1 MTWAK
6 VGAAASTTQMAASIT
21 GAVAGLALH
30 RAFIAGKTQLLGR
43 PLRADPRGVWLYAGL
58 GLCAIAAQMCLIGS
72 MGYMPV
78 TVTVTVTAMLTLCTP
93 VLVFP
98 LGYWLFK
105 DQDAITFATLLGT
118 ALTVAGM
125 AIIVLR

>member
-6 VGAAASTTQMAASIT
+6 VGAAASTTQMATSIT

-30 RAFIAGKTQLLGR
+30 PAFIAGKTQLLGR

-78 TVTVTVTAMLTLCTP
+78 TAMLTLCTP